1 MANPRKIASLVAVS
15 AAIIAMAGNGPAP
28 SPGSKDAKPAS
39 PIVELAGAT
48 WHGSFDQA
56 LLVAKSEGKPVLHFQ
71 MFGRLDD
78 AYC

>member
-1 MANPRKIASLVAVS
+1 
-15 AAIIAMAGNGPAP
+15 
-28 SPGSKDAKPAS
+28 
-39 PIVELAGAT
+39 VELAGAT

-56 LLVAKSEGKPVLHFQ
+56 LQVAKSEGKPVLHFQ